1 MYRNILKII
10 TVFFVMLALI
20 VPVTLEKLPAINEKY
35 DTAKALEDNVLQNY
49 VKAST
54 DAKQEKNPDEILQE
68 GAGFEDDLRIE
79 LPDDS
84 EGERQSISVETDALT
99 QTVYVKLKADVD
111 NYFTKYSMTGR
122 SNHIDSM
129 QYYRKGA
136 DGVIAITT
144 DKLYQVKQRIENGY
158 LYLSFVNLHDIYDK
172 VIIIDAGH
180 GGRMTGAVRNG
191 IEEKS
196 INLDIVLALKEQL
209 DSYSGDKRL
218 GIFYT
223 RTTDT
228 NPTLQQRAALANK
241 ADADLFISVHCNSYE
256 KGNFTAV
263 SGTQVLYSQSDDR
276 ELGSKHLAQICMD
289 NVTAATGNRA
299 FGLLPADDI
308 YIIRT
313 SEAPVALVEVGF
325 MTNRQELDNLAN
337 ADYQKQAAQG
347 IYNAIMQAF
356 DEGYYLY
363 LEIVRI
369 EKEGRKCIM
378 TKIIFAT
385 GNKDKLREI
394 KEILSDC
401 DVDIRSMKE
410 AGINVDIVEDGKT
423 FEDNALIKARAIA
436 AHTDAIVLADD
447 SGLEIDYLNKE
458 PGVYSA
464 RYMGEDTSYDIKNNN
479 LIERLDGVPK
489 EKRTARFVC
498 AIAAVLP
505 DGKELVTRQTMEGY
519 IGWEIAGTN
528 GFGYDPIFYLDE
540 YGCSSA
546 ELTPQQKNAISH
558 RGKALRAMKEMLVK
572 VI

>member
-35 DTAKALEDNVLQNY
+35 DMAKALEDNVLQNY
-49 VKAST
+49 VKASS

-68 GAGFEDDLRIE
+68 KAGFE
-79 LPDDS
+79 
-84 EGERQSISVETDALT
+84 
-99 QTVYVKLKADVD
+99 DVD

-158 LYLSFVNLHDIYDK
+158 LYLRFVNLHDIYDK

-356 DEGYYLY
+356 DEGY
-363 LEIVRI
+363 
-369 EKEGRKCIM
+369 
-378 TKIIFAT
+378 
-385 GNKDKLREI
+385 
-394 KEILSDC
+394 
-401 DVDIRSMKE
+401 
-410 AGINVDIVEDGKT
+410 
-423 FEDNALIKARAIA
+423 
-436 AHTDAIVLADD
+436 
-447 SGLEIDYLNKE
+447 
-458 PGVYSA
+458 
-464 RYMGEDTSYDIKNNN
+464 
-479 LIERLDGVPK
+479 
-489 EKRTARFVC
+489 
-498 AIAAVLP
+498 
-505 DGKELVTRQTMEGY
+505 
-519 IGWEIAGTN
+519 
-528 GFGYDPIFYLDE
+528 
-540 YGCSSA
+540 
-546 ELTPQQKNAISH
+546 
-558 RGKALRAMKEMLVK
+558 
-572 VI
+572 

>member
-1 MYRNILKII
+1 
-10 TVFFVMLALI
+10 MLALI

-35 DTAKALEDNVLQNY
+35 DMAKALEDNVLQNY

-68 GAGFEDDLRIE
+68 KAGFEDDLRIE

-129 QYYRKGA
+129 TVLPQWARM
-136 DGVIAITT
+136 GVIAITT
-144 DKLYQVKQRIENGY
+144 DKLSLGRSSALENGY

-263 SGTQVLYSQSDDR
+263 SGTQVLYSQSDNR

-337 ADYQKQAAQG
+337 ADYQKQAAQY
-347 IYNAIMQAF
+347 IQCNQCRPLMRATSCI
-356 DEGYYLY
+356 
-363 LEIVRI
+363 
-369 EKEGRKCIM
+369 GRCPNRK
-378 TKIIFAT
+378 
-385 GNKDKLREI
+385 RR
-394 KEILSDC
+394 KEI
-401 DVDIRSMKE
+401 
-410 AGINVDIVEDGKT
+410 
-423 FEDNALIKARAIA
+423 
-436 AHTDAIVLADD
+436 
-447 SGLEIDYLNKE
+447 Y
-458 PGVYSA
+458 
-464 RYMGEDTSYDIKNNN
+464 YDKNHICN
-479 LIERLDGVPK
+479 RKQG
-489 EKRTARFVC
+489 
-498 AIAAVLP
+498 
-505 DGKELVTRQTMEGY
+505 
-519 IGWEIAGTN
+519 
-528 GFGYDPIFYLDE
+528 
-540 YGCSSA
+540 
-546 ELTPQQKNAISH
+546 
-558 RGKALRAMKEMLVK
+558 
-572 VI
+572 

>member
-35 DTAKALEDNVLQNY
+35 DMAKALEDNVLQNY

-68 GAGFEDDLRIE
+68 KAGFEDDLRIE

-136 DGVIAITT
+136 EGVIAITT

-228 NPTLQQRAALANK
+228 
-241 ADADLFISVHCNSYE
+241 
-256 KGNFTAV
+256 TAV
-263 SGTQVLYSQSDDR
+263 SGTQVLYSQSDNR

-289 NVTAATGNRA
+289 NVTAVTGNRA

-356 DEGYYLY
+356 DEGY
-363 LEIVRI
+363 
-369 EKEGRKCIM
+369 
-378 TKIIFAT
+378 
-385 GNKDKLREI
+385 
-394 KEILSDC
+394 
-401 DVDIRSMKE
+401 
-410 AGINVDIVEDGKT
+410 
-423 FEDNALIKARAIA
+423 
-436 AHTDAIVLADD
+436 
-447 SGLEIDYLNKE
+447 
-458 PGVYSA
+458 
-464 RYMGEDTSYDIKNNN
+464 
-479 LIERLDGVPK
+479 
-489 EKRTARFVC
+489 
-498 AIAAVLP
+498 
-505 DGKELVTRQTMEGY
+505 
-519 IGWEIAGTN
+519 
-528 GFGYDPIFYLDE
+528 
-540 YGCSSA
+540 
-546 ELTPQQKNAISH
+546 
-558 RGKALRAMKEMLVK
+558 
-572 VI
+572 

>member
-35 DTAKALEDNVLQNY
+35 DMAKALEDNVLQNY

-68 GAGFEDDLRIE
+68 KAGFEDDLRIE

-84 EGERQSISVETDALT
+84 EGERQSISVENDALT

-129 QYYRKGA
+129 QYYRNGA

-158 LYLSFVNLHDIYDK
+158 LYLSF
-172 VIIIDAGH
+172 
-180 GGRMTGAVRNG
+180 
-191 IEEKS
+191 
-196 INLDIVLALKEQL
+196 LDIVLALKEQL

-263 SGTQVLYSQSDDR
+263 SGTQVLYSQSDNR

-356 DEGYYLY
+356 DEGY
-363 LEIVRI
+363 
-369 EKEGRKCIM
+369 
-378 TKIIFAT
+378 
-385 GNKDKLREI
+385 
-394 KEILSDC
+394 
-401 DVDIRSMKE
+401 
-410 AGINVDIVEDGKT
+410 
-423 FEDNALIKARAIA
+423 
-436 AHTDAIVLADD
+436 
-447 SGLEIDYLNKE
+447 
-458 PGVYSA
+458 
-464 RYMGEDTSYDIKNNN
+464 
-479 LIERLDGVPK
+479 
-489 EKRTARFVC
+489 
-498 AIAAVLP
+498 
-505 DGKELVTRQTMEGY
+505 
-519 IGWEIAGTN
+519 
-528 GFGYDPIFYLDE
+528 
-540 YGCSSA
+540 
-546 ELTPQQKNAISH
+546 
-558 RGKALRAMKEMLVK
+558 
-572 VI
+572 